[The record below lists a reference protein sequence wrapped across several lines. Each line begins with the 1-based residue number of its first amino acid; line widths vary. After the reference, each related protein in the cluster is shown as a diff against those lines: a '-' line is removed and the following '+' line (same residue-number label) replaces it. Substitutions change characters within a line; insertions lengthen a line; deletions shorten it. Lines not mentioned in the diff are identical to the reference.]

1 MDKLKI
7 GDETFLV
14 GLVELTRS
22 FRIDEKYRV
31 TVENGQIR
39 REIRGIYTDY
49 TLKIGDVNQA
59 QYDALI
65 ETLLLPVESQTVV
78 MPYGKNGTL
87 EFQAAFESISDGI
100 RYIDVDEEG
109 NDIYFWDDL
118 TVTFTAF
125 TPNKGGGNGV

>member
-7 GDETFLV
+7 GDKTFLV
-14 GLVELTRS
+14 GLVELSRS

-49 TLKIGDVNQA
+49 ALKIGDVNQE
-59 QYDALI
+59 QYDGLMEA
-65 ETLLLPVESQTVV
+65 LLLPVESQTVV

-87 EFQAAFESISDGI
+87 EFQAAFESISDGVK
-100 RYIDVDEEG
+100 YIDIDEDG

-118 TVTFTAF
+118 TVVFTAF
-125 TPNKGGGNGV
+125 TPTTGGGNSV